1 MSQAQ
6 ALISA
11 SPIKISNVISGASG
25 LFSKLPII
33 RPLRQQLLPLTVTR
47 PCFRPLRSQTQQ
59 ANGVA
64 VAVAASDHVK
74 DQDNNGYNFMSL
86 IIYHLDQIQ
95 FHVFVTGFLVHCSS
109 LFQLHFL
116 RH

>member
-11 SPIKISNVISGASG
+11 SPIKIANVISGASG
-25 LFSKLPII
+25 SFSKLPII
-33 RPLRQQLLPLTVTR
+33 RPLRRSLLPLPMTR
-47 PCFRPLRSQTQQ
+47 SRVRPLRSQTQQ

-74 DQDNNGYNFMSL
+74 DQDNNGYNFISL
-86 IIYHLDQIQ
+86 IIYHLDQI
-95 FHVFVTGFLVHCSS
+95 
-109 LFQLHFL
+109 
-116 RH
+116 